1 MLMGEIAE
9 EDRGGALTR
18 VGAKAAEEPMRA
30 TDSSERSF
38 ITTVVANEG
47 PAAENKQTS

>member
-1 MLMGEIAE
+1 MGEIAE

-38 ITTVVANEG
+38 ITTGVRGGA
-47 PAAENKQTS
+47 AAENKQTS

>member
-1 MLMGEIAE
+1 MLTGAIAE
-9 EDRGGALTR
+9 EDRGGALIR

-38 ITTVVANEG
+38 IPQVFVVA
-47 PAAENKQTS
+47 